1 MWGSTVPTPGA
12 FLICTAMC
20 GSGQRTGTQHTVLEH
35 RPILRVQ
42 LRAPPCLRGGSWSS
56 TGTYLRSAYRAHSTP
71 APHAHIGFRVG
82 FQQQSADV
90 ASPEMSILGDANI
103 TQLQGVAWVDPG
115 VEAHDVRDGNLTS
128 SVSVSGSVDVNATGT
143 YTLTYT
149 VSDAAGNNASL
160 TRTVNI
166 VAGQASTH
174 TADLNAS
181 VAMEMI
187 WVQPGSFTM
196 GQRWGRPHLNTMSP

>member
-1 MWGSTVPTPGA
+1 MWAYTVPTPGA

-20 GSGQRTGTQHTVLEH
+20 GSGQRTGTQHTVREH

-42 LRAPPCLRGGSWSS
+42 LRAPTVSS
-56 TGTYLRSAYRAHSTP
+56 GRLLDIPARTCVRPPAATHPQHRALHSAS
-71 APHAHIGFRVG
+71 VSVSK
-82 FQQQSADV
+82 QQSADV

-128 SVSVSGSVDVNATGT
+128 SVSVSGTVDVNATGT

-174 TADLNAS
+174 SGGSQCERGYGNDL
-181 VAMEMI
+181 
-187 WVQPGSFTM
+187 GGT
-196 GQRWGRPHLNTMSP
+196 G

>member
-1 MWGSTVPTPGA
+1 M
-12 FLICTAMC
+12 
-20 GSGQRTGTQHTVLEH
+20 
-35 RPILRVQ
+35 
-42 LRAPPCLRGGSWSS
+42 
-56 TGTYLRSAYRAHSTP
+56 
-71 APHAHIGFRVG
+71 
-82 FQQQSADV
+82 
-90 ASPEMSILGDANI
+90 
-103 TQLQGVAWVDPG
+103 DPG

-149 VSDAAGNNASL
+149 VSDAAGNQASL

-187 WVQPGSFTM
+187 WVEPGSFTM
-196 GQRWGRPHLNTMSP
+196 GSPKSGRSTERSKPEHNVTLTNGLLFG

>member
-1 MWGSTVPTPGA
+1 MRIITAVDIPKLVMWAYTVPTPGA

-20 GSGQRTGTQHTVLEH
+20 GSGRRTGTVDTVREH
-35 RPILRVQ
+35 RPIPEGSATGSNRVYSGRLLAQ
-42 LRAPPCLRGGSWSS
+42 
-56 TGTYLRSAYRAHSTP
+56 YRHVP
-71 APHAHIGFRVG
+71 AFGLPQHNNPSYRHNNIGFRVG

-128 SVSVSGSVDVNATGT
+128 SVSVSGTVDVNTTGT

-149 VSDAAGNNASL
+149 VSDAAGNQASL

-166 VAGQASTH
+166 VGTPTTYALISMPA
-174 TADLNAS
+174 LL
-181 VAMEMI
+181 
-187 WVQPGSFTM
+187 WK
-196 GQRWGRPHLNTMSP
+196 